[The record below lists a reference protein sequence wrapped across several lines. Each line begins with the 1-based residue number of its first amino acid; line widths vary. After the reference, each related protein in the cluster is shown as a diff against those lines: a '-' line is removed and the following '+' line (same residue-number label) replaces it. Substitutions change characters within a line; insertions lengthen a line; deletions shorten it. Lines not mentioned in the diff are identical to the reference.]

1 MIIKVCQKQEKN
13 IFLDIFGIPRSIFR
27 KFWKKFWKF
36 WKKFWNFFF
45 QVGCLFPLNWR
56 WGIQILK
63 KFLKKII
70 FSDFSTY
77 SRLFLAFFTWKSQ
90 ISTWSRAQNKK
101 CHWKM
106 LFRMAHRT
114 WKCKKTGGRG
124 GIQPPPQAV
133 TSVKYLRPERGKMV
147 IFTGFARPLNVG
159 IFTPFFSYRL

>member
-1 MIIKVCQKQEKN
+1 MT
-13 IFLDIFGIPRSIFR
+13 IFGIFYMKISNFNMKYGSNQKMPLENVVQIDPKNSNMQKNFEKNLKIL
-27 KFWKKFWKF
+27 KKFLKIL
-36 WKKFWNFFF
+36 KKILNFFF

-101 CHWKM
+101 CLWKM

-114 WKCKKTGGRG
+114 WKCKKTGGG
-124 GIQPPPQAV
+124 GESPPPPG
-133 TSVKYLRPERGKMV
+133 R
-147 IFTGFARPLNVG
+147 NVG
-159 IFTPFFSYRL
+159 KIP